1 MTSPGLARKTQTL
14 SAAEATQ
21 RLSAACVL
29 KMRKITAL
37 QVQKRN
43 PNRVNVHLDGEY
55 AFGLA
60 RIVAGWLQVG
70 QTLDEDKIAEL
81 KAQEARERAMQQAL
95 LYLSYRARSE
105 KEIRQNLSKHEIPDE
120 VIEETLER
128 LRRNGFANDK
138 QFASAWVENRSTFR
152 PRGRRALAMELRQ
165 KGIDDATIESVLE
178 EIDENSLAYEAGL
191 KKARKL
197 KGAALSS
204 SKGLEWSEFRKKTS
218 EFLAR
223 RGFSFS
229 VIAPIVSRL
238 WKEIHPEGE
247 EHIIDNEE
255 NA

>member
-1 MTSPGLARKTQTL
+1 MKK
-14 SAAEATQ
+14 
-21 RLSAACVL
+21 V
-29 KMRKITAL
+29 TAL

-60 RIVAGWLQVG
+60 RIVAAWLQVG
-70 QTLDEDKIAEL
+70 QTLDDDKIAEL
-81 KAQEARERAMQQAL
+81 KAEDARERAMQQAL
-95 LYLSYRARSE
+95 LFLSYRVRSE

-120 VIEETLER
+120 VIEDTLEK

-138 QFASAWVENRSTFR
+138 QFASAWVENRNTFR
-152 PRGRRALAMELRQ
+152 PRGRRVLALELRQ
-165 KGIDDATIESVLE
+165 KGINETIIESALE
-178 EIDENSLAYEAGL
+178 ALDEEALAYEAGL

-197 KGAALSS
+197 KVR
-204 SKGLEWSEFRKKTS
+204 EWSEFRKKSS

-223 RGFSFS
+223 RGFSYS

-247 EHIIDNEE
+247 EQIIDNEE
-255 NA
+255 IA